1 MVETFLEAQ
10 LPLLG
15 CALISAA
22 VAKIAI
28 RDKDDAGGAGM
39 LAVLRRHRPVVVTV
53 AAIEG
58 VLGAALLVTAH
69 PVVRL
74 TTVVCLFIATAVVT
88 ELRAQNSEEGC
99 GCFGGLSTTPVR
111 LRTVLRAALFLLAAM
126 AISVPG
132 VDATG
137 LDVIRDGSALHA
149 LIIAAELVVFGA
161 LSPEIGVLLA
171 RHRHKTPCEQRT
183 VPLTETY
190 AVLRSSKQ
198 WREHSAMIATAD
210 PVDVWR
216 ELCWRFLV
224 YWGRADDQE
233 VEIVFAVSTEERNP
247 AVRAAIVNPDDS
259 DTGPNPVYAL
269 SI

>member
-10 LPLLG
+10 LPLVS
-15 CALISAA
+15 CALISACL
-22 VAKIAI
+22 AKVAI
-28 RDKDDAGGAGM
+28 RESDDAIGPGM
-39 LAVLRRHRPVVVTV
+39 LTVLRRHRPVVVTV

-58 VLGAALLVTAH
+58 TLGVALLVTAH
-69 PVVRL
+69 SAVRL
-74 TTVVCLFIATAVVT
+74 ATVVCLFIATGVVA

-99 GCFGGLSTTPVR
+99 GCFGGLSSTPVR
-111 LRTVLRAALFLLAAM
+111 LRTVLRAVLFLLAATVV
-126 AISVPG
+126 AVPG

-137 LDVIRDGSALHA
+137 LDVIRDGSPMHA
-149 LIIAAELVVFGA
+149 FIIAVELVVVAA

-171 RHRHKTPCEQRT
+171 RHRQKTPCEQRT

-198 WREHSAMIATAD
+198 WREYSALIASAD

-224 YWGRADDQE
+224 YQGRADDKE

-247 AVRAAIVNPDDS
+247 SVRAAIVNPDDS
-259 DTGPNPVYAL
+259 DTGPNPLYAL
-269 SI
+269 SV